1 MKGSAFYGK
10 SNQSPLN
17 KALVGKQGNL
27 PEHLKAE
34 IEAAPSKMYDSPAK
48 HRLTKQVPNKVDF
61 DRLPKNYPKTHSVEL
76 KHTHPENEKK
86 GDSIK
91 IDGGGI
97 ILSEKRDEK
106 AAPGKMY
113 DSPAKQSTRSNN
125 PGDNGSGQQYP
136 KRKKR
141 DQPKTFG
148 ESPAKHRMTQRVSK
162 DTNKYG
168 EVTHKHPENEKKG
181 DKISIP
187 GQNAYSISKGKKK
200 SPVKGKFIDALKKGE
215 FKKAGK
221 VLSHEVKGI
230 GAGAKEMFTDD
241 YGHMSGSKGTRM
253 GREYDRAKNKSI
265 KKSKRDDAA
274 KTK

>member
-34 IEAAPSKMYDSPAK
+34 IEAAP
-48 HRLTKQVPNKVDF
+48 
-61 DRLPKNYPKTHSVEL
+61 
-76 KHTHPENEKK
+76 
-86 GDSIK
+86 
-91 IDGGGI
+91 
-97 ILSEKRDEK
+97 
-106 AAPGKMY
+106 GKMY
-113 DSPAKQSTRSNN
+113 DSPTKMNSPAVAEEAA
-125 PGDNGSGQQYP
+125 PGQKRRPTEDERP
-136 KRKKR
+136 KPRKPIKR
-141 DQPKTFG
+141 DGPGGQRRPTKS
-148 ESPAKHRMTQRVSK
+148 EKAKPIPEK
-162 DTNKYG
+162 FNKPVKEYG
-168 EVTHKHPENEKKG
+168 VKAALTM
-181 DKISIP
+181 
-187 GQNAYSISKGKKK
+187 K

-241 YGHMSGSKGTRM
+241 YSHMSGSKGTRM

>member
-34 IEAAPSKMYDSPAK
+34 ID
-48 HRLTKQVPNKVDF
+48 
-61 DRLPKNYPKTHSVEL
+61 
-76 KHTHPENEKK
+76 
-86 GDSIK
+86 
-91 IDGGGI
+91 
-97 ILSEKRDEK
+97 

-113 DSPAKQSTRSNN
+113 DSPGKMESPVKGGFDDVIKGVKVAANTVKKSAKSGFSDVGEGFRQLFT
-125 PGDNGSGQQYP
+125 GDRVDR
-136 KRKKR
+136 RKKKA
-141 DQPKTFG
+141 PTK
-148 ESPAKHRMTQRVSK
+148 M
-162 DTNKYG
+162 
-168 EVTHKHPENEKKG
+168 
-181 DKISIP
+181 
-187 GQNAYSISKGKKK
+187 K

-241 YGHMSGSKGTRM
+241 YSHMSGSKGTRM

-265 KKSKRDDAA
+265 KKSKRDNAA